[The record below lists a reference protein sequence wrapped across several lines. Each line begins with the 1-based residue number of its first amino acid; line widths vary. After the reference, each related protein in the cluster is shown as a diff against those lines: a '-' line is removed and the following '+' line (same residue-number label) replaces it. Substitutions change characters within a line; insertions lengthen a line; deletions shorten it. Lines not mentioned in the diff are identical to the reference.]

1 VSMLGDLQNKVN
13 LEGEDAAKTYNKFAC
28 FCKDGITKKSAAI
41 TAGETEKTR
50 LEAEI
55 NKDTQERGAEGGL
68 METKSQEISTDQDE
82 VAKKK
87 SAWVETVLKF
97 EKDEVDLTGA
107 LADLEGAI
115 QTLKASKTGVSF
127 AQLKPVADTVSRAV
141 LIADALDLAPSAESR
156 HIVSVLMTGGV
167 PSETYTF
174 KSDSII
180 STLEDLKK
188 TFRGKKVDLLKEH
201 ATATHTYDTTQ
212 QDLTDQIALATT
224 AFEAHKKNIADI
236 SARIAVSSSD
246 FTTVSAQLLD
256 DQEYLKELNSQC
268 TEKSLLWVKRVQV
281 RADELQALTQ
291 AIKILNTD
299 VQRIPAST
307 AFLQMLKVESHPRR
321 INLVKVHSN
330 VGHQSHQARG
340 RTPLGRRARVIG
352 LLKSQANRLHSVAL
366 MRLAASA
373 EGGDPFGK
381 VRTLIEQLIVRLL
394 RNAAHEANEK
404 GYCDKELALSTQKR
418 DYNSQDITDINA
430 RLAESEA
437 RINKL
442 NDFVAKLNAEL
453 VDLSTKKTDADVFR
467 VTEKAE
473 NQKTIEE
480 ATKSQEAVAKAIKI
494 LDEFYKTAA
503 KNAFLQKAP
512 PLSDAP
518 DAGFDGGYAGNQGG
532 GVSVI
537 AMLEVVSSD
546 FARTITD
553 TQKAETDAE
562 ATHLEFTTASGKSV
576 AAKTV
581 AKEAHST
588 ALSAAGLVVIDDTAS
603 LQSAVD
609 GLNMALGAIKV
620 LHERCNNSG
629 MTAAE
634 RKIAREGELAALK
647 QALCILEAHGSSA
660 ASNC

>member
-1 VSMLGDLQNKVN
+1 MLENLQNKVN
-13 LEGEDAAKTYNKFAC
+13 LEGQDAANTYNKFAC
-28 FCKDGITKKSAAI
+28 FCKDGITTKSAAI
-41 TAGETEKTR
+41 TAGETEKTS
-50 LEAEI
+50 LEARL
-55 NKDTQERGAEGGL
+55 NKDTTERGTEGVQ
-68 METKSQEISTDQDE
+68 METKSQEISTHQDE
-82 VAKKK
+82 VATKK
-87 SAWVETVLKF
+87 SAWAEAVLKF

-127 AQLKPVADTVSRAV
+127 AQLQPVADTVSRAI

-180 STLEDLKK
+180 STLEDLKN
-188 TFRGKKVDLLKEH
+188 TFRQKKEDLLKEH
-201 ATATHTYDTTQ
+201 STAKHTYDTTR
-212 QDLTDQIALATT
+212 QDLTNQIALATT
-224 AFEAHKKNIADI
+224 AFEEHKKNTADI

-256 DQEYLKELNSQC
+256 DQEYLKELNTQC
-268 TEKSLLWVKRVQV
+268 TEKSVLWGKRVQV

-291 AIKILNTD
+291 AITILKTE
-299 VQRIPAST
+299 VQGNPAAPS
-307 AFLQMLKVESHPRR
+307 FLQTSRVESHPRR
-321 INLVKVHSN
+321 INFMKVHSN
-330 VGHQSHQARG
+330 VGHHNSYRARG

-373 EGGDPFGK
+373 EGDPFGK
-381 VRTLIEQLIVRLL
+381 VRTLIEQLIERLL
-394 RNAAHEANEK
+394 KNAAQEANQK

-418 DYNSQDITDINA
+418 DYNSREITDTNA
-430 RLAESEA
+430 RLAENEA

-442 NDFVAKLNAEL
+442 KDFVAKLDAEL
-453 VDLSTKKTDADVFR
+453 TDLSQKKTDADDFR
-467 VTEKAE
+467 VKEKAE
-473 NQKTIEE
+473 NNKTIEE
-480 ATKSQEAVAKAIKI
+480 ATKSQAAVDKAIKL

-503 KNAFLQKAP
+503 KNAFVQKAP
-512 PLSDAP
+512 LLSDAP
-518 DAGFDGGYAGNQGG
+518 DSGFDGGYAGNQGG

-553 TQKAETDAE
+553 TQKAESDAE
-562 ATHLEFTTASGKSV
+562 ATHLEFTTATGKSV

-581 AKEAHST
+581 AKDAHAT
-588 ALSAAGLVVIDDTAS
+588 ALSDAGLVVTDDNAS
-603 LQSAVD
+603 LQLAVD
-609 GLNMALGAIKV
+609 RLNNALGEIKA
-620 LHERCNNSG
+620 LQQGCNNSG

-634 RKIAREGELAALK
+634 RKVAREEELAALK